1 MLCLLAQSILGR
13 SLPALLSWKGHP
25 LRQDLPIPLTYAEQ
39 FRCIGP
45 ACEDTCCQGWS
56 VPVDQAAWE
65 KYQQLPESRL
75 RSLITASI
83 QRTPEPANS
92 EKLPV
97 FATIRMN
104 AENRCPLLTPDRR
117 CGIHAELG
125 EQMLSHAC
133 HTYPRIVHSIGGVR
147 ETALTLSCPEA
158 ARLVLLTPDLR
169 TPTPPDPAIPVSDD
183 SASPLPPDFFPI
195 RITVLNLIRNRAYP
209 LWERLF
215 LLNLL
220 CQRLD
225 SIARGDLKQTV
236 AQFLAGFESSVASGA
251 LRAAMQSLPIDPTAQ
266 VDIVLRLAGLML
278 HKSNLRPRFVECV
291 HAFTAGIGN
300 GPAATLQSLT
310 ATYNAAH
317 DRYYQPFFE
326 RHRYILENYL
336 VNTILRCQFP
346 YGNEGM
352 LAGGVPRMSKEFAL
366 LTAQFTLIKGLLIG
380 VAGFHRGQFAAA
392 HVVHTVQAAAKHF
405 EHHPEFL
412 SSAHNQLVESR
423 MDGARGMAILLR
435 NAPQGRVSDHQLP
448 TSPSVPTQPRA

>member
-1 MLCLLAQSILGR
+1 
-13 SLPALLSWKGHP
+13 
-25 LRQDLPIPLTYAEQ
+25 LRQALASGPTYADD

-65 KYQQLPESRL
+65 KYQQLPASEL

-83 QRTPEPANS
+83 QRTPEPANT

-104 AENRCPLLTPDRR
+104 AENQCPMLTAERL
-117 CGIHAELG
+117 CGIQTELG

-158 ARLVLLTPDLR
+158 ARVVLLTPNLR
-169 TPTPPDPAIPVSDD
+169 APIQPDPAESLSND
-183 SASPLPPDFFPI
+183 SANPLPPEFRAVRKTI
-195 RITVLNLIRNRAYP
+195 LALVRNTLYP

-215 LLNLL
+215 LLNIL

-225 SIARGDLKQTV
+225 SIARGELKRT
-236 AQFLAGFESSVASGA
+236 AMQFLSDFESAVATGS
-251 LRAAMQSLPIDPTAQ
+251 LRAAMQSLPIDSTAQ

-278 HKSNLRPRFVECV
+278 HKSNIRPRFVECV
-291 HAFTAGIGN
+291 QAFTTGIGN
-300 GPAATLQSLT
+300 GSGATLESLT

-317 DRYYQPFFE
+317 DRYFKPFFE
-326 RHRYILENYL
+326 QHPYVLENYL

-346 YGNEGM
+346 YGKDGT
-352 LAGGVPRMSKEFAL
+352 LPGAVPIMSKEFAL
-366 LTAQFTLIKGLLIG
+366 LTAQFTLVKGLLIG
-380 VAGFHRGQFAAA
+380 VAGFHREQFGAE

-412 SSAHNQLVESR
+412 TSAHNLLVESR

-435 NAPQGRVSDHQLP
+435 NAPAGQPLERAANI
-448 TSPSVPTQPRA
+448 SPALEVQAPLA